1 MPDDTKS
8 ISLTNDVLAVTGDDL
23 AASATLLAT
32 RIEQAAQPATGCSRI
47 GERFGDFLILRE
59 LGRGGFATVYLAHDV
74 TLDRRV
80 ALKISEGRCRG
91 EQGEGKALAEL
102 EHEHIVRVH
111 AQFTDSASGK
121 HCLCLQ
127 YVPGTTLAR
136 VIERL
141 HFGGRRPKL
150 GEEIL
155 DIIGAETPHDVP
167 FDPAGL
173 RNRQTLIACSF
184 AAAVCRIGM
193 QLAEALQFAH
203 SRGVLH
209 CDIKPANVL
218 MNPYGRP
225 LLADFNVAIDAV
237 HAGPAKSVGGT
248 VSYMSPEQLSLFLK
262 EGRPAIDQ
270 RSDLYS
276 LGLVLFDFLTGHS
289 PFNLSACTSDADVL
303 RLQQSFGPAV
313 TWEQERLPPVV
324 ERVLRRCLEP
334 APERRYAHGGELA
347 LALGNAFDLLNVEK
361 SLPTG
366 GALTARTERW
376 PIAMLIALTLLP
388 QLAGSIVN
396 IAYNGIEIRLDDA
409 QHRAFENVVLAYNLI
424 VYPIAI
430 AIMLRIAVPVVRRWQ
445 TIDVSGAMKGEEVD
459 SLRRQS
465 LRLGTWGIILAL
477 AGWLPGGLIF
487 SLAIDAQ
494 AGPIPG
500 LVYAQFLVSFT
511 LSGIIALIYSHF
523 GIQFIVLRIIYPRLG
538 NADSFSRDAA
548 RSELARA
555 SRWFT
560 LFQSLATVV
569 PLVGAVLLVMV
580 TGQMTLSFRLLVT
593 GLIILGMV
601 GVGVAFTVT
610 RRLHRIVRLL
620 QGEGTQL

>member
-1 MPDDTKS
+1 MPDDTEAIDEAKD
-8 ISLTNDVLAVTGDDL
+8 IFAVTGSDL
-23 AASATLLAT
+23 V
-32 RIEQAAQPATGCSRI
+32 TGRTSLQTQIDHSPRPESGRSRVV

-80 ALKISEGRCRG
+80 ALKISDGCGLGERG
-91 EQGEGKALAEL
+91 EGQALAEL
-102 EHEHIVRVH
+102 EHDNIVQVH
-111 AQFTDSASGK
+111 AQFTDAASGK

-136 VIERL
+136 VIAQLHKGGWRPER
-141 HFGGRRPKL
+141 

-155 DIIGAETPHDVP
+155 DVIAAETRDEVP

-173 RNRQTLIACSF
+173 RNRQMLAASSF
-184 AAAVCRIGM
+184 AAAVCRVGV

-203 SRGVLH
+203 RRGVLH

-218 MNPYGRP
+218 INPYGRP
-225 LLADFNVAIDAV
+225 MLADFNVAIDAERT
-237 HAGPAKSVGGT
+237 HPGKCVGGT
-248 VSYMSPEQLSLFLK
+248 VAYMSPEQLSVFLR
-262 EGRPAIDQ
+262 EGNQRIDE
-270 RSDLYS
+270 RSDIYS
-276 LGLVLFDFLTGHS
+276 LGILLFEFLTGHG
-289 PFNLSACTSDADVL
+289 PFDLSACASPPDLL
-303 RLQQSFGPAV
+303 RREQAFGTAV
-313 TWEQERLPPVV
+313 IWEKEHLPPVV

-334 APERRYAHGGELA
+334 APERRYTHAGEFAQSLA
-347 LALGNAFDLLNVEK
+347 NAFDLLTVET
-361 SLPTG
+361 SLPAG
-366 GALTARTERW
+366 GPVTARALRW
-376 PIAMLIALTLLP
+376 PIAMLIVLTLLP
-388 QLAGSIVN
+388 QVAGSIVN
-396 IAYNGIEIRLDDA
+396 IAYNAIEIRLGDA
-409 QHRAFENVVLAYNLI
+409 QQKAFANVVLAYNLI

-430 AIMLRIAVPVVRRWQ
+430 AILLRLAVPVVRLWK

-459 SLRRQS
+459 LLRRKS

-487 SLAIDAQ
+487 PLAIDAQ
-494 AGPIPG
+494 AGPLAG
-500 LVYAQFLVSFT
+500 RVYAEFIVSFT
-511 LSGIIALIYSHF
+511 LSGLIALIYSHF

-538 NADSFSRDAA
+538 NADSFSRDAV
-548 RSELARA
+548 RNELDRA

-569 PLVGAVLLVMV
+569 PLVGAVLLVAV
-580 TGQMTLSFRLLVT
+580 TGYMTLSFRLLIT

-601 GVGVAFTVT
+601 GVGVAFAVT

-620 QGEGTQL
+620 QGELT